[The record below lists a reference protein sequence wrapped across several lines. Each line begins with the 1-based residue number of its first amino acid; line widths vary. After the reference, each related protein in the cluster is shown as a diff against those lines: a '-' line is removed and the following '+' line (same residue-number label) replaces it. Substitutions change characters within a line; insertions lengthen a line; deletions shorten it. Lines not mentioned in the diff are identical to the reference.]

1 MMIESSLCLHFLD
14 QLFSHCDR
22 FISVVEPQKHVA
34 INTRASISQLSNTS
48 CYNVCAASYKKNIC
62 QLFIFHD

>member
-22 FISVVEPQKHVA
+22 FISVDEPQKHVA

-48 CYNVCAASYKKNIC
+48 CYNVCAA
-62 QLFIFHD
+62 